1 MGYEVERTVRNGK
14 IIDSRLEGKA
24 SKRVSLRKNKNRGIG
39 SQKKII

>member
-24 SKRVSLRKNKNRGIG
+24 SKRVS
-39 SQKKII
+39 